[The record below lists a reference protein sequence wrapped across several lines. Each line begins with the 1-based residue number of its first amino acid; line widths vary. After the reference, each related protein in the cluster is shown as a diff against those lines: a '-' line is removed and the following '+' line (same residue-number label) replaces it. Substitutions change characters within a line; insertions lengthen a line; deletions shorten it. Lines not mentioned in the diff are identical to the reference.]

1 MLSMILLLMWLRLRS
16 VSMLSSLT
24 VKKNIN
30 KFITT
35 LTLLAMTP
43 RLLAI
48 ITQATMGMVDTT
60 SVLLTP
66 AINITVKTRRRC
78 SARNTPRKTLARS
91 LSRNVRRLWTPT
103 ILKLVRKGSTHTAR
117 RPLKSLTTAHVLL
130 DMNHIKWL
138 MVTMRVMEVTTRWL
152 LELRELVLMKYKI
165 NANKK

>member
-60 SVLLTP
+60 SVLLTL
-66 AINITVKTRRRC
+66 AMNITVKTRRRC

-91 LSRNVRRLWTPT
+91 PSRNVRRLWTPT

-117 RPLKSLTTAHVLL
+117 RQLKSHHSTRVVGHESHKVAHG
-130 DMNHIKWL
+130 HH
-138 MVTMRVMEVTTRWL
+138 EG
-152 LELRELVLMKYKI
+152 Y
-165 NANKK
+165 

>member
-1 MLSMILLLMWLRLRS
+1 
-16 VSMLSSLT
+16 MLSSLT

-78 SARNTPRKTLARS
+78 SARNTP
-91 LSRNVRRLWTPT
+91 SRNVRRLWTPT

-138 MVTMRVMEVTTRWL
+138 MVTMKVMED
-152 LELRELVLMKYKI
+152 
-165 NANKK
+165 